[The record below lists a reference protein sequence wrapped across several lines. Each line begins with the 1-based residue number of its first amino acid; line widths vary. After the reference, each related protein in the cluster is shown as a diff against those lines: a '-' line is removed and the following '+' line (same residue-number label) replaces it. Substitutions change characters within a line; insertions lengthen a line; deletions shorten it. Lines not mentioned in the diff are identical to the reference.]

1 MHSLSTPKLIIKR
14 LLDDWKLLLSILIGI
29 GIASSL
35 VAGAPVYFTSLQKL
49 GVNTA
54 IDRSP
59 IFLLNFFVFA
69 PNIPLTREGIDG
81 SEQTFLDAIQ
91 RHTSEIYRGHE
102 RYIKSPNYIVGTP
115 RYPLPETIARDRV
128 SRGYMQNLSNMEQYV
143 AFSEGRMATDTIL
156 SGARGPVLEAIIGS
170 VQASVFALK
179 LNDQV
184 DLTLSLGEPTRISA
198 IIVGIMDPIDPLE
211 EYWSR
216 NAELYINP
224 EPLEDS
230 VDFEVVIDPEEPPLS
245 LFITKESLI
254 VGLGNAYPGSVATT
268 NWNAFVEKEG
278 LKNWSIPQTR
288 ERIIGLDNEIAI
300 AMPGSVLF
308 TGIDRLLNN
317 FERRSFFSSVPLLLL
332 LTIMVLTVLYFLAMM
347 VSYLVQSRENDVA
360 LLRSRGVSTMQLLR
374 LYALEGLVLTVVAVI
389 MAPFVAMGA
398 VALAGT
404 LPYFREITD
413 GALLPVEF
421 TWLPFAMA
429 AGTGLLTLAIFVVP
443 NVIGARTGLVIHKL
457 RSSRPPSIPFFQRYY
472 IDVGLLL
479 LGGLIFWELRAR
491 GQFVSGGLFEDV
503 QVNEALLLA
512 PVLFLLAVALLFMRF
527 FPLFVRFLSGE
538 TPTLVHMLVAAT
550 VASLIPIIISRE
562 IGDGNGFAWLLPV
575 VELTAIAG
583 AYWLTHCTSQKWLKI
598 GGLIVQAGLIA
609 LFVNIAPPTSDE
621 ASFIPTIALIALVIP
636 AQLAFYGLR
645 ALTHVA
651 PVWVSMSLW
660 HMARNPLQY
669 SWLVLLLVLVTGLGV
684 LATTVGGTLDRSY
697 KERILYDVAADIRVA
712 GVPGYLARGTRALK
726 EVYQTIPDVTS
737 VSLGLR
743 GRGTVGSTF
752 TGGGFDVLA
761 LESLDFHRIS
771 WYRDD
776 FSTRPLSGVMDKLQP
791 VSRNEPIAI
800 PKGASTIGVWVKPAE
815 EYANI
820 FMWMAI
826 QDSTGIVTTATL
838 GETGPTE
845 WHLMRT
851 DIPRGLIPPLTVAA
865 IQIFEPVFGPA
876 GTAGS
881 MLLDDLHVTIGSN
894 GEKVLLQDFE
904 SGSNWTPLATSI
916 LSSDSISTTR
926 QDSHNGNAA
935 GLFRFGK
942 DTDRGIRGFYQSPSG
957 GPLPI
962 VVSSSF
968 LLATGTQVRDVIIIN
983 ILGRL
988 VPVVIQDSVDY
999 FPTLQPK
1006 GGGFILADLDILL
1019 RHLNILSPTSAFYPN
1034 ELFIKRASSASEAV
1048 SEVVY
1053 RIAGSSEQV
1062 YDRGALLTDVRL
1074 DPLITAGW
1082 RAMVALSV
1090 VLIVF
1095 TSGLGY
1101 VTYLLSFADHSRN
1114 EMGFLQSLGLSAR
1127 QMMGLLGLE
1136 HLAIV
1141 IIGLGLGTWAG
1152 FQMSAIMVSSVAVTE
1167 TGQRV
1172 VPPFILTTDWPTML
1186 LIYAMLAAIFIVSL
1200 YRLAR
1205 SMLHLDLYAI
1215 SRVEG

>member
-1 MHSLSTPKLIIKR
+1 MHSLSIPKLIIKR
-14 LLDDWKLLLSILIGI
+14 LLDDWKLLLSIFI
-29 GIASSL
+29 GIAIASTL

-49 GVNTA
+49 GINTA
-54 IDRSP
+54 IDRTSG
-59 IFLLNFFVFA
+59 FSLNFFTFA
-69 PNIPLTREGIDG
+69 PNIPLTRNGIEG
-81 SEQTFLDAIQ
+81 SEQTFLDALQ
-91 RHTSEIYRGHE
+91 EHTSELYRGHE
-102 RYIKSPNYIVGTP
+102 RYIKSPNYIIGIP
-115 RYPLPETIARDRV
+115 QNPLPRANTRGRV
-128 SRGYMQNLSNMEQYV
+128 SRGYLQNLSNMEQHIT
-143 AFSEGRMATDTIL
+143 FSEGRMATDAIL
-156 SGARGPVLEAIIGS
+156 SGRRGPVLEVIIGS
-170 VQASVFALK
+170 AQADQFNLK
-179 LNDQV
+179 LNDEIV
-184 DLTLSLGEPTRISA
+184 LTLSLGDPTRISA
-198 IIVGIMDPIDPLE
+198 IIVGIMDATDPSE

-216 NAELYINP
+216 ASENYLNP
-224 EPLEDS
+224 APLEDS
-230 VDFEVVIDPEEPPLS
+230 VDFEVVIDPEEPPIS
-245 LFITKESLI
+245 LFITQESLI
-254 VGLGNAYPGSVATT
+254 VGVGGAYPGSVVTS
-268 NWNAFVEKEG
+268 NWNVFVEKEG
-278 LKNWSIPQTR
+278 LKKWSIPQTR
-288 ERIIGLDNEIAI
+288 ERLSGLENEISL

-308 TGIDRLLNN
+308 TGIDRLLND
-317 FERRSFFSSVPLLLL
+317 FERRSFFTSVPLLLL

-374 LYALEGLVLTVVAVI
+374 LYALEGLVLTVVAVV
-389 MAPFVAMGA
+389 MAPFMAMGA
-398 VALAGT
+398 VALAGA

-443 NVIGARTGLVIHKL
+443 NVIGARTGLVSHKL

-472 IDVGLLL
+472 IDVALLV

-491 GQFVSGGLFEDV
+491 GQFVSGGLFKDV

-512 PVLFLLAVALLFMRF
+512 PILFLIAVALLFMRF

-538 TPTLVHMLVAAT
+538 APTLLHMLTAAT
-550 VASLIPIIISRE
+550 IASLIPIIVSRE
-562 IGDGNGFAWLLPV
+562 IGDGNGFAWLFPV
-575 VELTAIAG
+575 ATLAAIAG
-583 AYWLTHCTSQKWLKI
+583 AYWLTHRTRQTWSLVA
-598 GGLIVQAGLIA
+598 GLIVQAGLVA
-609 LFVNIAPPTSDE
+609 LFVNIEPITSGE
-621 ASFIPTIALIALVIP
+621 ASFISTIALIAVVP
-636 AQLAFYGLR
+636 AQIVFQLLKAS
-645 ALTHVA
+645 AQVA

-726 EVYQTIPDVTS
+726 EVYQAIPDVTS

-743 GRGTVGSTF
+743 GRGTVGTTYAGS
-752 TGGGFDVLA
+752 GFNVLA
-761 LESLDFHRIS
+761 LESRDFHRIS

-776 FSTRPLSGVMDKLQP
+776 FSVSPLSGVMDKLQP
-791 VSRNEPIAI
+791 VSRPKPIAI
-800 PKGASTIGVWVKPAE
+800 PEGTSTIGVWLKPAE

-820 FMWMAI
+820 FLWVAI
-826 QDSTGIVTTATL
+826 QDSTGVVTTATM
-838 GETGPTE
+838 GETGQTE
-845 WHLMRT
+845 WHLMQA
-851 DIPRGLIPPLTVAA
+851 DIPRGLIPPLTIAA

-876 GTAGS
+876 GTAGFI
-881 MLLDDLHVTIGSN
+881 LLDDLHATIGST
-894 GEKVLLQDFE
+894 GEKVVLEDFE
-904 SGSNWTPLATSI
+904 GRSNWTPLATSM
-916 LSSDSISTTR
+916 LSSDSITSTG
-926 QDSHNGNAA
+926 QDVYRGNAA

-968 LLATGTQVRDVIIIN
+968 LLSTGTQVRDVLILD

-988 VPVVIQDSVDY
+988 VPVVIQDFVDY
-999 FPTLQPK
+999 FPTLQPG
-1006 GGGFILADLDILL
+1006 GGGFILVDLDILL
-1019 RHLNILSPTSAFYPN
+1019 RHLNILSPTSAIFPN

-1048 SEVVY
+1048 SEIVY
-1053 RIAGSSEQV
+1053 RIAGSSDQV
-1062 YDRGALLTDVRL
+1062 YDREALLTDIRL

-1082 RAMVALSV
+1082 KAMVALSV
-1090 VLIVF
+1090 ILIVF

-1101 VTYLLSFADHSRN
+1101 ETYLLSFADHSRN
-1114 EMGFLQSLGLSAR
+1114 EMGFLQSLGLSSR
-1127 QMMGLLGLE
+1127 QMVGLLGLE

-1152 FQMSAIMVSSVAVTE
+1152 FQMSAIMVSSIAVTE

-1172 VPPFILTTDWPTML
+1172 VPPFILTTDWPTLL
-1186 LIYAMLAAIFIVSL
+1186 LIYAMLAAVFIVSL
-1200 YRLAR
+1200 YRLGR
-1205 SMLHLDLYAI
+1205 SMLHLDLSSI